1 MRAGFDLT
9 SWLAPATL
17 SAQREK
23 RLAPAMWVEDE
34 IGGGHFCSEG
44 FLKMLVMMRTF
55 KSRSNSPVRCC
66 SRQSFASQ
74 PAPSPPLLPYWKNG
88 RSGFGAG
95 EEEEK
100 DRPKNQSAC
109 TVDRSGTSVVPLCS
123 NLERIFA
130 RRLYSRPNHVASS
143 TRFARLQTSTLRLPI
158 FSTPATFVRLYR

>member
-109 TVDRSGTSVVPLCS
+109 TVDRRGTSVPT
-123 NLERIFA
+123 
-130 RRLYSRPNHVASS
+130 
-143 TRFARLQTSTLRLPI
+143 TRACLRLDSQFPKGVHH
-158 FSTPATFVRLYR
+158 SLPVRDPPGGDTFNLPHRSAAKK